1 MKDIWM
7 RKRFRVALKLLLI
20 AVCVFSFVWLIRKDE
35 KEFQLTQPQG
45 DGIAVEDAVILIQA
59 LSAKDTVPS
68 GDSERMKEWAD
79 KLAGT
84 YAQGRAAVLYEDYAQ
99 LAEGLE
105 MEETCLKKDSY
116 RNEFYLVKEDWYE
129 MYDALLNRYG
139 MKDRICL
146 KEMNLLAKKEE
157 CILDDEGAAYR
168 YRSGEFEECLFSGVE
183 AYLDGEELLT
193 VKKRRKD
200 PFTLE
205 NLWIMETG
213 QGKLQFFYEGAGMDY
228 ACREGDCAQEAER
241 ETVADFTFR
250 EGRLSEIKIK
260 KDRINGRIL
269 RFTGEKMEIE
279 GEGIFSIAGN
289 CRLYQLYEEL
299 REAGWEEIGIGYD
312 FTDFVVEKG
321 KICAGLITRK
331 ENMENIR
338 VAVKSNGFSSLYH
351 EKILLKAD
359 CEMSLIYGP
368 YGSRSE
374 RRVGEGDEVL
384 IEPDSDYLKGDRME
398 VIPAVKSGKIQVTS
412 LSRNQGS
419 PAYRGK
425 LEITKEES
433 GLVLINE
440 LLLEEYLYSVVPSEM
455 PASYSMEALKA
466 QAVCARTYAYRYLTS
481 PGLAPLGAHV
491 DDSVSY
497 QVYNN
502 VEENVNSTTAV
513 KETMGELLYYKDE
526 AVSTYYYSTSCGFGT
541 DAGIWSEDN
550 REEMPYL
557 SGIHIAKEEGE
568 EAEARGQR
576 EAQKMTDEAVFR
588 EFIQNAGETDYEK
601 DEAWYRWEY
610 GAAQLDA
617 QRMSTRLKERY
628 RADSGKVLTLAGEDE
643 PKEPEA
649 ENVWME
655 REVKD
660 FSEVYH
666 MEILE
671 RREGGV
677 ADSLLL
683 ETDSGSY
690 LIRSEYNIRYI
701 LNNGGSVKRQDGTQ
715 VESASLLPSAYLV
728 MDIEKEGEC
737 VVGYSIFGGGY
748 GHGVGMSQNGARAMA
763 GAGKNCGE
771 ILSFFYPGC
780 EIKKIY

>member
-7 RKRFRVALKLLLI
+7 RKKFRVALKLLMI
-20 AVCVFSFVWLIRKDE
+20 AVCVCSFVWLIKKDE

-45 DGIAVEDAVILIQA
+45 EQIAVEDAVILIQA

-68 GDSERMKEWAD
+68 GDSERMNEWAD

-84 YAQGRAAVLYEDYAQ
+84 YAQDRAVVLYEDYAR
-99 LAEGLE
+99 LAKGLGLDE
-105 MEETCLKKDSY
+105 ACLKKESY

-129 MYDALLNRYG
+129 MYDALLSRYG
-139 MKDRICL
+139 LKERICL

-157 CILDDEGAAYR
+157 SILDDEGAAYQ

-183 AYLDGEELLT
+183 VYLDGEELLA

-213 QGKLQFFYEGAGMDY
+213 QGKIQFFYGGAGMDY

-241 ETVADFTFR
+241 ETIADFTFR

-260 KDRINGRIL
+260 KDRVNGRIL
-269 RFTGEKMEIE
+269 RLSGQEIEIE
-279 GEGIFSIAGN
+279 GEGTFSVAEN

-299 REAGWEEIGIGYD
+299 READWKELGIGYD

-351 EKILLKAD
+351 KNLLLKAD

-368 YGSRSE
+368 YGSR
-374 RRVGEGDEVL
+374 RKKRVGEGDEIR
-384 IEPDSDYLKGDRME
+384 IEPDSEYLKGDRME

-412 LSRNQGS
+412 LSRNQGT

-425 LEITKEES
+425 LEIARQED

-513 KETMGELLYYKDE
+513 KETMGELLYYRDE

-557 SGIHIAKEEGE
+557 SGLHIANEEGDE
-568 EAEARGQR
+568 KARGR
-576 EAQKMTDEAVFR
+576 EEAQKMTDETAFR
-588 EFIQNAGETDYEK
+588 EFIQKAGETDYERE
-601 DEAWYRWEY
+601 EAWYRWEY
-610 GAAQLDA
+610 EAAQLDTR
-617 QRMSTRLKERY
+617 RMSERLKERY
-628 RADSGKVLTLAGEDE
+628 RADPGKVLTLAKEDA

-649 ENVWME
+649 QDAWVE
-655 REVKD
+655 RKVKD

-671 RREGGV
+671 RRQGGV

-701 LNNGGSVKRQDGTQ
+701 LNNGGSVKRQDGTK
-715 VESASLLPSAYLV
+715 VESAGLLPSAYLV

-763 GAGKNCGE
+763 GAGKSCGE